1 MCRKC
6 IWVAGNRRLKPCR
19 KGLGSMSMMTLC
31 ADEQI
36 LEAYGK
42 EPEGNQAK
50 ETGGK
55 TAEKMIKRGR
65 MTLEEIVD
73 YVLQR
78 YSLTLK
84 VNGFTSR
91 ER

>member
-1 MCRKC
+1 M
-6 IWVAGNRRLKPCR
+6 G
-19 KGLGSMSMMTLC
+19 MMTLC
-31 ADEQI
+31 NDRQI
-36 LEAYGK
+36 SEVYGKGSEGNQEK
-42 EPEGNQAK
+42 EPE
-50 ETGGK
+50 GK